1 MKEIILYNFERYVS
15 QILFYENEQFWLFSI
30 FYNFILTE
38 NVK

>member
-15 QILFYENEQFWLFSI
+15 QILFSENEQSWLFSI
-30 FYNFILTE
+30 FYNFILTK